1 MLDKIFYAF
10 VLRKKINVRNLKIT
24 KNVKYKKV
32 EKNEVK
38 NKKRS
43 ME

>member
-24 KNVKYKKV
+24 KNVKCKKV

-38 NKKRS
+38 NK
-43 ME
+43 